1 MLFLHNDKTVM
12 VNTRGSEDT
21 DELKEI
27 LSSAIVTVSQVE
39 QLTGGQDLSET
50 VDPNANLMQTV
61 NPTDAAE
68 VTQCSSLPEESVH
81 VPHVST
87 INVDEVRNLI
97 DDNCTSGMTPQ
108 MHDGKFP

>member
-1 MLFLHNDKTVM
+1 M

-21 DELKEI
+21 EELKEI

-39 QLTGGQDLSET
+39 QVTGGQDLSET
-50 VDPNANLMQTV
+50 VDPNANFMQTV

-68 VTQCSSLPEESVH
+68 VTQCSSLPEESAH

-87 INVDEVRNLI
+87 NNVDEVRNLI
-97 DDNCTSGMTPQ
+97 DDNCTSDMTPQ